1 MSDLLITTVAEGR
14 YINYAEMWELALS
27 KAYPEY
33 DYEIEPMC
41 LKDGCPKYFGACM
54 RYIGVASKNKVVYK
68 YTYITDIDMMIVR
81 EKPTLLDFHLKE
93 IQESGLCYSN
103 SPRGSERD
111 GPNRLTGLHFVTED
125 WWDKTCD
132 VRLKYYR
139 MLLNK
144 EIGEGQIDDEL
155 MLMRIVKESGL
166 EVAKPVVNLMER
178 HHGLHLGTVR
188 AHKTESLQSLRRAV
202 SIRVNKDKATKWQE
216 VVACPEYS
224 KILGKIQ
231 KKDRMAYEE
240 FMIIDKFT
248 KQISKG

>member
-1 MSDLLITTVAEGR
+1 MSDILITTVAEGR
-14 YINYAEMWELALS
+14 YINYAEMWELSLS

-33 DYEIEPMC
+33 EHHITFVQGNSH
-41 LKDGCPKYFGACM
+41 LPKYFGACM

-103 SPRGSERD
+103 SPRGSEQQ
-111 GPNRLTGLHFVTED
+111 GPNRLTGLHFVTDD
-125 WWDKTCD
+125 WWEKTEKA
-132 VRLKYYR
+132 RLKYFKQI
-139 MLLNK
+139 LSK

-155 MLMRIVKESGL
+155 MLMNIVKESGL
-166 EVAKPVVNLMER
+166 QIAKPVVNLMER

-188 AHKTESLQSLRRAV
+188 AHKAESLQSLRRAV

-224 KILGKIQ
+224 KILSKIQ

-240 FMIIDKFT
+240 FMIMDKFT
-248 KQISKG
+248 RQISK